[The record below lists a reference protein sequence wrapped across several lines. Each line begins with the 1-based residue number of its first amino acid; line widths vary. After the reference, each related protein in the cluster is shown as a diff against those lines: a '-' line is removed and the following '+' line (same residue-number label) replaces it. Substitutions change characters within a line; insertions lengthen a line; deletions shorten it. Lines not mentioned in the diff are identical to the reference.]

1 MKMGSRF
8 AGFVLPYRPRA
19 LPVRLPTCTR
29 ERMRELTARQ
39 NCHQF
44 SETIEMRPAMIHL
57 ILVMN

>member
-1 MKMGSRF
+1 MMMGSRF

-19 LPVRLPTCTR
+19 LPARLTTR
-29 ERMRELTARQ
+29 NCERMRELTARQ

-44 SETIEMRPAMIHL
+44 SETIEMRPATIHL